1 MVNDAIVTKF
11 DITLNICAGKA
22 RLICQL
28 FAKYRSADLSVSSW
42 SLRNLAC

>member
-11 DITLNICAGKA
+11 DITLICAGKA